1 MNFKALLALTFVL
14 FLIGCAGLPAPRG
27 TETLSLQIAGE
38 VFVARDGIRLPVS
51 RWEAS
56 GRPHAIII
64 ALHGMNDYGNAFDA
78 AGKSWAGQGIT
89 TLAYDQRGFG
99 RGPDPGSWAGDDLLR
114 DDFRDFVAAT
124 RAHYPGVPLFALG
137 ESMGGAVVMT
147 TLAQPAPPDLA
158 GIILVSPAVWS
169 RDDMP
174 MSYRVALFLAAH
186 LMPGLT
192 LSGSGLKIV
201 VSDNIPMLRALS
213 RDPYVIKQTKVAAVH
228 GLVNL
233 MDEARQAPAHLPA
246 TPPILL
252 LHGKNDPII
261 PSAPAEAVIAALG
274 SRATVKEYPK
284 GYHMLLR
291 DLDGGQVQQDVVDW
305 VAQRL
310 R

>member
-1 MNFKALLALTFVL
+1 MNFKAWLALTFVL
-14 FLIGCAGLPAPRG
+14 FLGGCAGLPSPRG
-27 TETLSLQIAGE
+27 TETLSPQIAGE

-51 RWEAS
+51 RWEAP
-56 GRPHAIII
+56 GRPRAIII
-64 ALHGMNDYGNAFDA
+64 ALHGMNDYANAFDA
-78 AGKSWAGQGIT
+78 AGKTWAGQGIT
-89 TLAYDQRGFG
+89 TLAFDQRGFG

-137 ESMGGAVVMT
+137 ESMGGAVLMT

-213 RDPYVIKQTKVAAVH
+213 RDPYVIKETKVAAVH

-252 LHGKNDPII
+252 QYGKNDPII

-274 SRATVKEYPK
+274 SRAVVKEYPK

-291 DLDGGQVQQDVVDW
+291 DLDGGQVQQDVADW
-305 VAQRL
+305 IAQRL